1 MNDAAFVPGADPV
14 ILTVEDA
21 DDDQRLDQCLA
32 RRVPDLS
39 RARLQ
44 GLIRAGHV
52 DVDGATVTEP
62 KRKVKAGAA
71 ISLTLPEPEPAA
83 AVAEAIPLDI
93 VYEDP
98 HLLVVDKPAGL
109 VVHPAAGHAR
119 GTLVNALLAHCG
131 PELSGIGGVA
141 RPGIVHRIDKET
153 SGLLV
158 VAKSDVAHQ
167 GLSAQFAD
175 HGRTG
180 PLERT
185 YRAVVWGAPRPAEG
199 RIDAPIG
206 RAPNHRQRFAIVSSG
221 KPAVTHY
228 ATDRRFPAADP
239 IASLVSCRLETG
251 RTHQIRVHMSSKGHP
266 LLGDTLYGAGF
277 RTKANRLPE
286 EVRTRIDALSGQALH
301 AAVLGLAHP
310 VTGETLRFESPL
322 PGALADLVAA
332 LDRVAADAETGS
344 RFRPISE

>member
-1 MNDAAFVPGADPV
+1 MSDAAFVPGADPV
-14 ILTVEDA
+14 VLVVDDA

-32 RRVPDLS
+32 RRVPELS

-71 ISLTLPEPEPAA
+71 IAVALPAPEPSN
-83 AVAEAIPLDI
+83 AVAEAIPLEI

-98 HLLVVDKPAGL
+98 HLLVVNKPAGL
-109 VVHPAAGHAR
+109 VVHPAAGHAS

-131 PELSGIGGVA
+131 SELSGIGGVA
-141 RPGIVHRIDKET
+141 RPGIVHRLDKET

-158 VAKSDVAHQ
+158 VAKSDAAHQ
-167 GLSAQFAD
+167 GLAAQFAD

-185 YRAVVWGAPRPAEG
+185 YRALAWGAPKPVEG

-206 RAPNHRQRFAIVSSG
+206 RAPNHRQRFAIVASG

-228 ATDRRFPAADP
+228 STDRRFPASDP

-251 RTHQIRVHMSSKGHP
+251 RTHQIRVHLSAKGHP

-277 RTKANRLPE
+277 RTKANRLPAA
-286 EVRTRIDALSGQALH
+286 VRERIDALSGQALH
-301 AAVLGLAHP
+301 AAVLGFAHP

-322 PGALADLVAA
+322 PPDLDALLAA
-332 LDRVAADAETGS
+332 LDTLPADAPGRS
-344 RFRPISE
+344 RF